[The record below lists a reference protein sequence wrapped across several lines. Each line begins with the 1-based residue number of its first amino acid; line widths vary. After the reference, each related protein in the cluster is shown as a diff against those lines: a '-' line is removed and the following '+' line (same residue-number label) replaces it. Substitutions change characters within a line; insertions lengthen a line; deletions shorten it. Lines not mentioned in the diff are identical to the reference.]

1 MVLAGSD
8 PQDRELA
15 AKEILEDT
23 GATFI
28 GPMDDTRIVYGQG
41 TATLELME
49 QVEETGSALDAMV
62 LPSATG
68 GILAGAAAV
77 CSESET
83 LVFGCEP
90 HEGGP
95 DLRFGLASGILPNPK
110 NQSSVADGLRAS
122 TSKGNFEFIRQHVDG
137 IHTATEAEIKQ
148 AWRMLIEQTGM
159 LVEPSSAVA
168 VATVMF
174 NKRFRSILAARK
186 PEWNIGIVLTG
197 GNTTVSRIIEE
208 LGDSQ
213 GGFEED
219 VAPMEA
225 AAY

>member
-1 MVLAGSD
+1 
-8 PQDRELA
+8 
-15 AKEILEDT
+15 
-23 GATFI
+23 
-28 GPMDDTRIVYGQG
+28 MDDTRIVYGQG

-68 GILAGAAAV
+68 GILAGSAAV

-95 DLRFGLASGILPNPK
+95 DLRSGLVSGILPNPK
-110 NQSSVADGLRAS
+110 NQLSVADGLRAS
-122 TSKGNFEFIRQHVDG
+122 TSKGNFDFIRQHVDG
-137 IHTATEAEIKQ
+137 IHTATEAEIKH

-168 VATVMF
+168 VATVVF
-174 NKRFRSILAARK
+174 NERFRKILTARK

-197 GNTTVSRIIEE
+197 GNTTVSRIVEE
-208 LGDSQ
+208 LGGSH
-213 GGFEED
+213 GHFEEEN
-219 VAPMEA
+219 APLQA

>member
-1 MVLAGSD
+1 VVLAGSD

-15 AKEILEDT
+15 AKQILEDT

-28 GPMDDTRIVYGQG
+28 GPMDDPRIVYGQG

-49 QVEETGSALDAMV
+49 QVEQTGSTIDAMV

-68 GILAGAAAV
+68 GILAGSAAV
-77 CSESET
+77 CSGSET

-90 HEGGP
+90 REGGP
-95 DLRFGLASGILPNPK
+95 NLRSGLASGILPNPK
-110 NQSSVADGLRAS
+110 NQFSVADGLRAL

-137 IHTATEAEIKQ
+137 VHTATEAEIKQ

-174 NKRFRSILAARK
+174 NKRFRKILAAQKR
-186 PEWNIGIVLTG
+186 EWNIGIVLTG
-197 GNTTVSRIIEE
+197 GNTTVSRIVEE
-208 LGDSQ
+208 LGDSHDSS
-213 GGFEED
+213 EED
-219 VAPMEA
+219 DTPMQA
-225 AAY
+225 AAS